1 MGIVALL
8 LCGPQVNVK
17 KKVQNPGSW
26 DDGTR
31 KGNTAIHPCQHLV
44 NQTCG
49 LEYECPKKKVLKYVI
64 LKPGKKRKI
73 GHNPLSSHGAR
84 PRPVHCF
91 SSYVL

>member
-1 MGIVALL
+1 MVLRIRSFFMGIVALL

-31 KGNTAIHPCQHLV
+31 KGNTAIHPCKHLV

-64 LKPGKKRKI
+64 LKPG
-73 GHNPLSSHGAR
+73 
-84 PRPVHCF
+84 
-91 SSYVL
+91 